1 LRYPKL
7 VWASSLDPQSLDA
20 TAEAVNLIGNSEVGA
35 LLKRFVGQVVQWPRG
50 FQVAALTKVMHWM

>member
-1 LRYPKL
+1 M
-7 VWASSLDPQSLDA
+7 DA

-50 FQVAALTKVMHWM
+50 FQVGALTKVMHWM